1 MKNALTN
8 GILSLAF
15 LSAANAAEGLY
26 SVGVEPEDSIPLAWF
41 AGMDLT
47 YDDNLLASSN
57 NEFDTFSVTPYI
69 GASLQSVSPQ
79 TLVEVF
85 AKLGMNYYFDTPP
98 GIDDTSSQSRL
109 NLSIRHNFTERLGVT
124 STNVLAYE
132 MEPNYD
138 YGIASSR
145 QSEEHFF
152 WSTDN
157 YVSFRWNDL
166 LSTRT
171 GFQLTGLEYQNTDDS
186 NRLTVTGYH
195 QFRYRLQPLTILT
208 AEYRYGVSTGDGQ
221 SSDST
226 EHYLLVGAEHRLSPN
241 TVGMFKVGVQ
251 ARDVDA
257 GSSSTSPYAIL
268 SFRTI
273 MNEQFSFS
281 GYMHYGIEGYDTVQ
295 TGVPGLLP
303 GTLVEYDE
311 RETLRLGL
319 TGSYLISQQLSVFGG
334 VNYVPTQYTS
344 GRVIPTGAP
353 ASDVSED
360 LINTYV
366 GLSMKFTENLT
377 GTLTYNHTVSNSDI
391 TARDYDRNRISLGV
405 NTQF

>member
-1 MKNALTN
+1 MKKTFTN
-8 GILSLAF
+8 GILSLA
-15 LSAANAAEGLY
+15 LVSAANAGEGLY
-26 SVGVEPEDSIPLAWF
+26 AVGIEPEDSIPLAWI

-47 YDDNLLASSN
+47 YDDNFLASSS
-57 NEFDTFSVTPYI
+57 NEFETFSVTPYI

-79 TLVEVF
+79 TLVEIF
-85 AKLGMNYYFDTPP
+85 AKLGMNYYFDTPQ

-109 NLSIRHNFTERLGVT
+109 NLNIRHNFTERLGFT
-124 STNVLAYE
+124 TNNMVAYE

-145 QSEEHFF
+145 ESEEHLYFV
-152 WSTDN
+152 SDN

-171 GFQLTGLEYQNTDDS
+171 GLELSGLNYQDTDES
-186 NRLTVTGYH
+186 NRMTITGYH

-208 AEYRYGVSTGDGQ
+208 AEYRYSDSSGDGQ

-226 EHYLLVGAEHRLSPN
+226 EHYLLVGAEHRVSPN

-251 ARDVDA
+251 ARDVND
-257 GSSSTSPYAIL
+257 GSDSTSPFAQM

-281 GYMHYGIEGYDTVQ
+281 GYARYGIEGYDTVQ
-295 TGVPGLLP
+295 TSVTGLIGIP
-303 GTLVEYDE
+303 VEYDE

-334 VNYVPTQYTS
+334 INYVPTRYAGGRIISS
-344 GRVIPTGAP
+344 GLGAP
-353 ASDVSED
+353 DQDED
-360 LINTYV
+360 LINAYI

-377 GTLTYNHTVSNSDI
+377 GTLTYNHTDSTSDM
-391 TARDYDRNRISLGV
+391 ADREYDRNRISLGV